1 MRDALSCRSC
11 VAVPACKKQ
20 NLDSEVRKRAL
31 LLDNANFGV
40 GTLEHDPEKRMPV
53 SGKIMFRR

>member
-1 MRDALSCRSC
+1 MRDALSLSIVRGRGG
-11 VAVPACKKQ
+11 VKKQ